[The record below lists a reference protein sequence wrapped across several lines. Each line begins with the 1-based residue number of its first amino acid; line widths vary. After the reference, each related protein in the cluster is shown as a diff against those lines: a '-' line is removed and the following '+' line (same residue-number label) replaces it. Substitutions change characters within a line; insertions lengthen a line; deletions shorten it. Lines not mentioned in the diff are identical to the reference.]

1 MDAVFDQQYL
11 ERLIARDP
19 GVEEHFVRHFGELI
33 RMVVT
38 ARTGSRRLVEDVR
51 QETFLRVLEILR
63 KQGGLERPDRL
74 GSFVYSVCRRVL
86 AEQLRQQGPTSEG
99 RGLDGSPEPAYRML
113 IDERLV
119 RQEHKRRL
127 EGLLKELTPV
137 ERKALRMVFWEDRDR
152 GEVCAELGLSQDY
165 LRVVLWRAKA
175 RLRRG
180 LGALERRFRSKS
192 NAYRPQAAR
201 GETLGGPKITGL

>member
-1 MDAVFDQQYL
+1 VDAAFDREYL

-19 GVEEHFVRHFGELI
+19 AVEEHFVRHFGELI
-33 RMVVT
+33 RMVVM
-38 ARTGSRRLVEDVR
+38 ARAGSRRLVEDVR

-63 KQGGLERPDRL
+63 KQGGLDRPERL

-86 AEQLRQQGPTSEG
+86 AEQLRQQGPAAQS
-99 RGLDGSPEPAYRML
+99 RGPDGPLDPGYRML

-127 EGLLKELTPV
+127 ERLLEELSPV

-152 GEVCAELGLSQDY
+152 AEVCAELGLSQDY
-165 LRVVLWRAKA
+165 LRVILCRAKA
-175 RLRRG
+175 RLRSSFS
-180 LGALERRFRSKS
+180 ALEKGFPSKS
-192 NAYRPQAAR
+192 RGYRPQALR
-201 GETLGGPKITGL
+201 GETSGGSKITEL